1 MKTISK
7 QVVRSKAVSNVLAS
21 LRIERLTPSDAVVQA
36 MQACMSGQETTANVI
51 KQVMQH
57 HVTLRRV

>member
-7 QVVRSKAVSNVLAS
+7 QVMRSKAVGNVLAS
-21 LRIERLTPSDAVVQA
+21 LRMERLTPSDAVVQA
-36 MQACMSGQETTANVI
+36 MQACMRGTDTTANAI
-51 KQVMQH
+51 KQVTQR